1 MYNEESIYL
10 DLTKNA
16 SQINAN
22 ELDGYE
28 ALAYAVAK
36 YNFDE
41 MLLKDGYLSEVNY
54 KESLKAFGADKIKD
68 AICNMIADCNVL
80 EVCCMKPDASPRASF
95 IYRRERCEKL
105 ILIDMYNQA
114 LKELG
119 QSF

>member
-16 SQINAN
+16 SQMNAD
-22 ELDGYE
+22 ELNGYG

-41 MLLKDGYLSEVNY
+41 MLLKDGHLSEANY
-54 KESLKAFGADKIKD
+54 KESLKALGTDKIKD
-68 AICNMIADCNVL
+68 AICNMIVDCNIL
-80 EVCCMKPDASPRASF
+80 EACCMKPDASPQASF

-114 LKELG
+114 LKGLG